1 MKTKTVY
8 QTDRAGMFQAET
20 DAHESPLEPG
30 VFHIPARAV
39 LVPPPSTWPDGQW
52 PRWSGREWELV
63 TRPSSV
69 PDAATKLRDFL
80 AANPDVAK
88 LVGQ

>member
-8 QTDRAGMFQAET
+8 QTDQAGMFYGET
-20 DAHESPLEPG
+20 LAHESPLEPG

-39 LVPPPSTWPDGQW
+39 LVPPPETCPANQW

-63 TRPSSV
+63 ARPSNV
-69 PDAATKLRDFL
+69 AGAAAKLKGFL

-88 LVGQ
+88 LIE